1 MRCLEINKQ
10 PFWYA
15 LYQGKTDVLVDGKKT
30 GEKVITYSTPVQVY
44 GNISPA
50 SGTTVVELFG
60 NNAQYDKI
68 IVMDIDSCPPIDE
81 SSVLCIDKN
90 PTYRMRGTGLI
101 YDYVVKKVAKSL
113 HHVVIAANKV
123 TVG

>member
-90 PTYRMRGTGLI
+90 PTYRMRGMGLI